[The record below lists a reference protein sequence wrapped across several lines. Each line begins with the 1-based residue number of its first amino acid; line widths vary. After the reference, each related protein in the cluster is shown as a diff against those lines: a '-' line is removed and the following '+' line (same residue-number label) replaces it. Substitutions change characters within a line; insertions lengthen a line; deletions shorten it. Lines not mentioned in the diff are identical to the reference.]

1 VSRRKRAITGAATAI
16 GTAAALVAGYAAA
29 GATGLVDVAALATL
43 GVLIVARGAVRGEK
57 PRSVRPKRQP
67 KRQRRDP
74 GRPAARATD
83 FPAYTSMAS
92 DVEWARMSQR
102 HYEHALRPRL
112 ARLAAAFGKSGAI
125 DLTGPADPD
134 GPGPDLATLE
144 RIVTHLEAP

>member
-29 GATGLVDVAALATL
+29 GATGLIDVAALATL

-57 PRSVRPKRQP
+57 PRSVRPKRV
-67 KRQRRDP
+67 RRDP
-74 GRPAARATD
+74 GRRPAARATD